1 MTPSIAKVIFLVCLI
16 IFAAIRLPRDWKGRK
31 VAVAR
36 SDYGWLE
43 WLRISA
49 STWGLAIIP
58 VIDATTRLF
67 HGADLAFRP
76 WLAWIGAALFATA
89 LWIFWTAHRELGR
102 NFSQSLVVRQS
113 HTLVTGGIY
122 GYMRHPMYTAFWLW
136 VIAQALLLQ
145 NWIVAVGGFIG
156 WGILFFGR
164 IGQEE
169 AMMRETFG
177 EQYDAF
183 ARRTKR
189 LVPWVY

>member
-1 MTPSIAKVIFLVCLI
+1 MTPSLAKLVFLAALI
-16 IFAAIRLPRDWKGRK
+16 VFGAIRLPREWKGRK
-31 VAVAR
+31 VSIAR
-36 SDYGWLE
+36 SYYGWRE
-43 WLRISA
+43 WLRVSA

-58 VIDATTRLF
+58 VVAATTRLAR
-67 HGADLAFRP
+67 GADFTFRP
-76 WLAWIGAALFATA
+76 WLAWIGAAVFAVA
-89 LWIFWTAHRELGR
+89 LWIFWSAHHELGR
-102 NFSQSLVVRQS
+102 NFSPSLVVREQ

-136 VIAQALLLQ
+136 VIAQAFLLQ
-145 NWIVAVGGFIG
+145 NWLVAVCGFAG

-189 LVPWVY
+189 LVPWIY

>member
-1 MTPSIAKVIFLVCLI
+1 MTPSVAKIVFLAALI
-16 IFAAIRLPRDWKGRK
+16 VFGAIRFPREWKGRK

-36 SDYGWLE
+36 SEHGWRE
-43 WLRISA
+43 YFRVAA

-58 VIDATTRLF
+58 IIAATTTLLR
-67 HGADLAFRP
+67 GADLAFRP
-76 WLAWIGAALFATA
+76 WLAWIGAAVFAVA
-89 LWIFWTAHRELGR
+89 LWVFWSAHRELGR
-102 NFSQSLVVRQS
+102 NFSPTLVVRQS
-113 HTLVTGGIY
+113 HTLVTQGIY
-122 GYMRHPMYTAFWLW
+122 SYVRHPMYTAFWLW

-145 NWIVAVGGFIG
+145 NWVVAFGCFVG
-156 WGILFFGR
+156 WGILFFDR

>member
-1 MTPSIAKVIFLVCLI
+1 MKHALAGAV
-16 IFAAIRLPRDWKGRK
+16 FAL
-31 VAVAR
+31 
-36 SDYGWLE
+36 
-43 WLRISA
+43 
-49 STWGLAIIP
+49 
-58 VIDATTRLF
+58 
-67 HGADLAFRP
+67 
-76 WLAWIGAALFATA
+76 A
-89 LWIFWTAHRELGR
+89 LWIFWSAHRELGR
-102 NFSQSLVVRQS
+102 NFSPTLVVREK
-113 HTLVTGGIY
+113 HTLVTQGIY

-145 NWIVAVGGFIG
+145 NWLVAICGFAG